1 MRPLLEGVEFFGEI
15 SSNQRQILVD
25 LGDRFL
31 MMVVML
37 AVDDQRERIDSLKLR
52 ETKVIVGFF
61 QQLELKPKFLLAF
74 NDDKNHQGFTH
85 KEDRSHSMVVQC
97 HEVAEVR

>member
-1 MRPLLEGVEFFGEI
+1 VEFFDEI

-31 MMVVML
+31 VVVVVL

-52 ETKVIVGFF
+52 ETKVFSF
-61 QQLELKPKFLLAF
+61 EKPKFLLAF
-74 NDDKNHQGFTH
+74 SSN
-85 KEDRSHSMVVQC
+85 
-97 HEVAEVR
+97 